1 MQPLTQNTDIMNTM
15 TPDNITRM
23 IDAMSVDEL
32 RMRLAAYMMAELQK
46 ASQPVAIEVR
56 LSDTLNRGGRYD
68 VFFVMENGEE
78 VEVKFTDRYSRLIY
92 IYTLLHPK
100 GFQRRSLEANNY
112 KQLCNLYR
120 KLYFTSSEPLLKSI
134 DRYGF
139 DQFFCQAVAQS
150 RVAVR
155 NAISASDDVEI
166 ARPQRHN
173 GKTIVIFAA
182 NGGTV
187 IVDNSLL

>member
-1 MQPLTQNTDIMNTM
+1 MENM
-15 TPDNITRM
+15 TPENITRM

-32 RMRLAAYMMAELQK
+32 RMRLTAYMLAEMQK
-46 ASQPVAIEVR
+46 ASQPKAIEVR
-56 LSDTLNRGGRYD
+56 LSDTLDRGGRYD
-68 VFFVMENGEE
+68 VFLVMENDEA

-92 IYTLLHPK
+92 IYTLLHPQ

-112 KQLCNLYR
+112 KQLCDLYR

-155 NAISASDDVEI
+155 KAISASGEVEI

-173 GKTIVIFAA
+173 GKTIVTFAA
-182 NGGTV
+182 NGGIV
-187 IVDNSLL
+187 IVDNSLR

>member
-1 MQPLTQNTDIMNTM
+1 MNTM

-32 RMRLAAYMMAELQK
+32 RMRLAAYMMAEQQK
-46 ASQPVAIEVR
+46 ASQP
-56 LSDTLNRGGRYD
+56 
-68 VFFVMENGEE
+68 
-78 VEVKFTDRYSRLIY
+78 
-92 IYTLLHPK
+92 
-100 GFQRRSLEANNY
+100 
-112 KQLCNLYR
+112 
-120 KLYFTSSEPLLKSI
+120 
-134 DRYGF
+134 
-139 DQFFCQAVAQS
+139 VAQS

-182 NGGTV
+182 NGGNV